1 MPGVSSL
8 LSTLKLNID
17 DALVKRHGDI
27 IRAVEAKEVEQWKD
41 QSDLSK
47 FQVNLIDAKAPRHRA
62 AWPIELTAA
71 VEQALANP
79 NPKAPEGVT
88 HQDWQRVLQARNN
101 EAAYWSAEKLR
112 CLGPEI
118 QPGQTIAATDDI
130 LVRQPQASKWL
141 TMRVA
146 RIATTKGCRYLSG
159 TGSRVLRQL
168 SLMLFFCAGLDD
180 WVTLLGDG
188 AEWLRNYFET
198 DLSPFTHKEL
208 LLDWYHLRRKCAD
221 FSRMICL
228 TREEKKAL
236 KRKLNSSL

>member
-1 MPGVSSL
+1 
-8 LSTLKLNID
+8 
-17 DALVKRHGDI
+17 
-27 IRAVEAKEVEQWKD
+27 
-41 QSDLSK
+41 
-47 FQVNLIDAKAPRHRA
+47 
-62 AWPIELTAA
+62 
-71 VEQALANP
+71 

-118 QPGQTIAATDDI
+118 QPEQTIAATDDI

-188 AEWLRNYFET
+188 AKWLRNY
-198 DLSPFTHKEL
+198 
-208 LLDWYHLRRKCAD
+208 
-221 FSRMICL
+221 
-228 TREEKKAL
+228 
-236 KRKLNSSL
+236 